1 MQSQG
6 DYHHSLGVWM
16 ATEGPMLHYRGLIPE
31 TTVGAEAT
39 GIVKAAET
47 DRQTCRYVA
56 MQTVGTHSQS
66 QGSGSN
72 P

>member
-6 DYHHSLGVWM
+6 DYHHRLGVWM
-16 ATEGPMLHYRGLIPE
+16 ATEGPTLHYRRLIQG

-39 GIVKAAET
+39 GIVKAAEI

-56 MQTVGTHSQS
+56 MQNVGTRSQS